1 MPSAHP
7 LSSASST
14 SVTFWLPVDL
24 KRKLEK
30 LAVRLGKKQKELL
43 TEAIRQYLTTNKS
56 GTK

>member
-7 LSSASST
+7 PSST

-30 LAVRLGKKQKELL
+30 TAVRLGKKQKELL
-43 TEAIRQYLTTNKS
+43 TEAIRQYLTIKS
-56 GTK
+56 K